1 MVNMSIYIIASWLA
15 ADFIAGLFHWWEDTY
30 LSHSDSIL
38 GRLIGGP
45 NQLHHADQ
53 YAFLKGTYWQ
63 RNYTTIVPSFVAM
76 VACLAFEPLRNGWL
90 SMLFLSQANQV
101 HAFSHS
107 KAKNGWLVRF
117 MQNACVFQS
126 PKHHAEHHRNP
137 FRVRYCVMT
146 PVLNPV
152 LDAIKFWRA
161 LELIGLVFIGVVPR
175 VNHGTGN

>member
-1 MVNMSIYIIASWLA
+1 MVNLLVYIVVSWLA

-53 YAFLKGTYWQ
+53 YAFLKGSYWQ

-76 VACLAFEPLRNGWL
+76 AICLSFEPLRNGWL

-101 HAFSHS
+101 HAWSHS
-107 KAKNGWLVRF
+107 KPTNGLLVRF
-117 MQNACVFQS
+117 LQRACVFQS

-137 FRVRYCVMT
+137 FHVRYCVMT
-146 PVLNPV
+146 PILNPL
-152 LDAIKFWRA
+152 LDAIGFWRA
-161 LELIGLVFIGVVPR
+161 LEDIISFVTGINPR
-175 VNHGTGN
+175 TQNGCTN